1 MLKVTKKMQKALD
14 ALNNA
19 ITNLP
24 EFQAVMKCVPR
35 NVAVTHCGLVECDTK
50 LKWGEGNNLV
60 IYEGEILNNA
70 NGKDHQYV
78 VDICGSQMLYTKK
91 SLKQIADEIHDAIKN
106 APKAKNPDLQSLKI
120 LDYLRD
126 KHDWNS
132 TDEIY
137 PHMWDQSEGTF
148 SVPAYKR

>member
-24 EFQAVMKCVPR
+24 EFQAVMKAVPR
-35 NVAVTHCGLVECDTK
+35 NVAVTNCGLVECDTK
-50 LKWGEGNNLV
+50 LKWGEGKNLV
-60 IYEGEILNNA
+60 TYEGEIIGNA
-70 NGKDHQYV
+70 DGKEHQYV
-78 VDICGSQMLYTKK
+78 VQICGSQMLFTKK

-106 APKAKNPDLQSLKI
+106 APKAKNPDLQCLKI
-120 LDYLRD
+120 LDYLGD
-126 KHDWNS
+126 KHDWQT

-137 PHMWDQSEGTF
+137 PHMWQQSEGTF
-148 SVPAYKR
+148 EVPAYKY